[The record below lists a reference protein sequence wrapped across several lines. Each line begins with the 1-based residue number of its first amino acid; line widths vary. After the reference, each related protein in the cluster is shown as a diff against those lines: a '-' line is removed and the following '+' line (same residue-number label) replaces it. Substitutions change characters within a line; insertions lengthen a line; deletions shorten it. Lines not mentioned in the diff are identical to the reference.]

1 MKTLIAACALLGL
14 LINPA
19 LAANEQ
25 QNKMA
30 ICNKDAT
37 GNKGDERKAFMKEC
51 LSSKPA
57 APAATPAAAPAPAPE
72 AAPAAGNSQQNK
84 MATCNKEATGKKG
97 DERKAFMK
105 ECLSNKPAAPVS
117 AAPAAAPIAA
127 APAAGNSQQNKM
139 ATCNKEATGKKGDE
153 RKQFMS
159 ECLKAK

>member
-14 LINPA
+14 LINPT

-30 ICNKDAT
+30 TCNKDAT
-37 GNKGDERKAFMKEC
+37 GKKGDERKAFMKEC

-57 APAATPAAAPAPAPE
+57 APAAVPAAAPAPAA

-97 DERKAFMK
+97 DERKAFM
-105 ECLSNKPAAPVS
+105 
-117 AAPAAAPIAA
+117 
-127 APAAGNSQQNKM
+127 
-139 ATCNKEATGKKGDE
+139 
-153 RKQFMS
+153 S